1 MQFEWDPNKAAR
13 NLRAHK
19 VSFEEASTARK
30 TSCRSRVM
38 TRIIPLPKR
47 ARSLSASPVRGA
59 CWSFRIRNGASAS
72 VSSAPALRRAQR
84 ESSMKKTDLLNDD
97 LRPEYR
103 REDFGP
109 MVRGKYA
116 VQLKE
121 SSNIVVLDP
130 EIAEAFPNT
139 KAVNDALRGL
149 LELAR
154 TSTRL
159 PTPTVSTPVQAP
171 QQ

>member
-1 MQFEWDPNKAAR
+1 MK
-13 NLRAHK
+13 
-19 VSFEEASTARK
+19 
-30 TSCRSRVM
+30 
-38 TRIIPLPKR
+38 
-47 ARSLSASPVRGA
+47 
-59 CWSFRIRNGASAS
+59 
-72 VSSAPALRRAQR
+72 
-84 ESSMKKTDLLNDD
+84 KKTDLLNDD

-116 VQLKE
+116 ARLRE
-121 SSNIVVLDP
+121 ASNIVVLDP

-159 PTPTVSTPVQAP
+159 PTPTISAPVQP
-171 QQ
+171 LQQ

>member
-1 MQFEWDPNKAAR
+1 
-13 NLRAHK
+13 
-19 VSFEEASTARK
+19 
-30 TSCRSRVM
+30 
-38 TRIIPLPKR
+38 
-47 ARSLSASPVRGA
+47 
-59 CWSFRIRNGASAS
+59 
-72 VSSAPALRRAQR
+72 
-84 ESSMKKTDLLNDD
+84 MKKAEMVNDD

-116 VQLKE
+116 ARLKE
-121 SSNIVVLDP
+121 SSNIIVLDP
-130 EIAEAFPNT
+130 EIAEAFPNA

-159 PTPTVSTPVQAP
+159 PTPSVSAPTQARHR
-171 QQ
+171 